1 MRKWIPFTLI
11 MMFALCAAA
20 GTKEK
25 GKVAL
30 KDIQPAGV
38 TDKKHKHQQYD
49 LSFTTTAGKDY
60 TCRTPENASIKATD
74 FAVGSSISYEVNGN
88 KGKIKTEAGKNVD
101 CTIVRVADASSA
113 PK

>member
-30 KDIQPAGV
+30 KDVQPAGV

-60 TCRTPENASIKATD
+60 TCRTPESASLKATD
-74 FAVGSSISYEVNGN
+74 LVVGSSISYEVNGN
-88 KGKIKTEAGKNVD
+88 KGKIKTDAGKNVG
-101 CTIVRVADASSA
+101 CTVVRVADSSSA

>member
-1 MRKWIPFTLI
+1 MRKCIPFTLI

-30 KDIQPAGV
+30 KDVQPAGV
-38 TDKKHKHQQYD
+38 TDKTHKHQQYD
-49 LSFTTTAGKDY
+49 LSFTSTAGKNY
-60 TCRTPENASIKATD
+60 TCRTPENSSIKATD
-74 FAVGSSISYEVNGN
+74 LVVGSNISYEVNGN
-88 KGKIKTEAGKNVD
+88 KGKIKTDAGKNVD

>member
-20 GTKEK
+20 ATKEK
-25 GKVAL
+25 GKVPL
-30 KDIQPAGV
+30 KDVQPAGV

-49 LSFTTTAGKDY
+49 LSFISTAGKNY
-60 TCRTPENASIKATD
+60 TCRTPENASVKATD
-74 FAVGSSISYEVNGN
+74 LVVGSSISYEVNGN

-101 CTIVRVADASSA
+101 CTIVRVSDASSA